1 MGRLKVCK
9 KCGLKNRGDAGL
21 NIHID
26 KLGHLV
32 KCTAGEAHY
41 VNWRNA
47 GKE

>member
-1 MGRLKVCK
+1 MGRLKICK

-32 KCTAGEAHY
+32 KCTAREGHY
-41 VNWRNA
+41 ADRRNV
-47 GKE
+47 GQK